1 MSILSELKIAAIAA
15 HIPAETAAFT
25 EPAPDC
31 YLILTPIVDTYP
43 LFVDNAPLVDVN
55 EVRCSLYCRGN
66 YLETKAAL
74 ETELLSAGFTITD
87 RRYIGYESDTK
98 YHHIAIDV
106 AKHYNI

>member
-1 MSILSELKIAAIAA
+1 MSILSELKILAQALE
-15 HIPAETAAFT
+15 IPAETTAFT
-25 EPAPDC
+25 ETAPDC

-43 LFVDNAPLVDVN
+43 LFGDNAPLVDMN
-55 EVRCSLYCRGN
+55 EVRLSLYCRGN
-66 YLETKAAL
+66 FLEVKRTLEGAL
-74 ETELLSAGFTITD
+74 LDSGFTITD